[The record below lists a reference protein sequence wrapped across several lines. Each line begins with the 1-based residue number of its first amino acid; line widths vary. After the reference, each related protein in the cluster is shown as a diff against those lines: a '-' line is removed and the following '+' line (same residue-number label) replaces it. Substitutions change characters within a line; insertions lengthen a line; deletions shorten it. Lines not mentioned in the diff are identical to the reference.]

1 MAIFFITPINVHLG
15 TNILVNKKWRLD
27 MNTTMID
34 IDKLLDSTENLT
46 SEKIT
51 NKLKKIEIDKLLAQT
66 QNWSR

>member
-1 MAIFFITPINVHLG
+1 M
-15 TNILVNKKWRLD
+15 K
-27 MNTTMID
+27 TTMID

-66 QNWSR
+66 QDWSR

>member
-1 MAIFFITPINVHLG
+1 
-15 TNILVNKKWRLD
+15 

-66 QNWSR
+66 QDWSR

>member
-1 MAIFFITPINVHLG
+1 
-15 TNILVNKKWRLD
+15 

-46 SEKIT
+46 SEKII

-66 QNWSR
+66 QDWSK